1 MAFKTYRHGTHRTVS
16 PDETLARVRPLM
28 PAMGITRLADL
39 TGLDRIGVPVFAAY
53 RPNSRSV
60 ATSLGKGLTRSA
72 AMASALMEAVEGWHA
87 ERVELP
93 LRWASCEELRTRHR
107 LVDVDALPQPR
118 GSLMRPH
125 RPLLWIE
132 GRDLLTEAPVWLP
145 YELVHADFT
154 LPQPAGAGCF
164 RPCTNGLASGNDEVE
179 ALCHALAEVIE
190 RDANALWNRLEA
202 RGRDRT
208 AIDLASVDDPGCREV
223 LDRIEAAGLCVGVWE
238 TTSDLEVPS
247 YFCLLLD
254 RRVPDAHPGSGSGA
268 HPAPEIALLRALTE
282 AVQVRVTYIAGA
294 RDDLRRHEYA
304 AGHVADRWHDV
315 GRLLG
320 RAVPQRSFRST
331 PGARHERLEGDL
343 AWILERLRAVGVP
356 EVVAVDLGRP
366 EFDVAVVRAVVPGLE
381 GADDHDGYVP
391 GPRARRLRGTCR

>member
-1 MAFKTYRHGTHRTVS
+1 MALKVYRHGTHRTVS

-28 PAMGITRLADL
+28 PAIGVTRLADL

-87 ERVELP
+87 EHVELP
-93 LRWASCEELRTRHR
+93 LRWASWEELQARHSV
-107 LVDVDALPQPR
+107 VDVEALPQLR

-132 GRDLLTEAPVWLP
+132 GRDLLTQAPAWVP

-154 LPQPAGAGCF
+154 LPPPAGAGCF
-164 RPCTNGLASGNDEVE
+164 RPCTNGLASGNDAAE

-190 RDANALWNRLEA
+190 RDANALWNRSNA
-202 RGRDRT
+202 RVRDRT
-208 AIDLASVDDPGCREV
+208 FVDLASVVDPGCREV
-223 LDRIEAAGLCVGVWE
+223 LDRIEAAGFRVGVWE

-247 YFCLLLD
+247 YFCVLLD
-254 RRVPDAHPGSGSGA
+254 PRMPDAHPGSGSGA

-282 AVQVRVTYIAGA
+282 AVQVRLTYITGA
-294 RDDLRRHEYA
+294 RDDLRRQEYA
-304 AGHVADRWHDV
+304 AGHVADWRYDV
-315 GRLLG
+315 EGLLG
-320 RAVPQRSFRST
+320 RAVPQRLFGST
-331 PGARHERLEGDL
+331 LGVRHEHLEADL
-343 AWILERLRAVGVP
+343 AWILERLRAVGVR
-356 EVVAVDLGRP
+356 EVVTVDLGRP
-366 EFDVAVVRAVVPGLE
+366 ELGVKVVRVVVPGLE

-391 GPRARRLRGTCR
+391 GPRARRLTGARQ